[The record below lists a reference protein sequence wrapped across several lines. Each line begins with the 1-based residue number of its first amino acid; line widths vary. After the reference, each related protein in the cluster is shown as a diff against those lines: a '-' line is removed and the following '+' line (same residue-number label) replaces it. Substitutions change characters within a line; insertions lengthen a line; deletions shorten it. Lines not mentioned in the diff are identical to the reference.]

1 MDGNQQTTGGTG
13 LNEGLNIVPGRR
25 NTMIYVPFQR
35 QTGTSTANVWNLG
48 FVIKGNTTFTAKNAS
63 AASQQLDADILFW
76 KADAGLGFE
85 YPAQD
90 TAGNKWVDEN
100 LNAQPV
106 DWCYKSEQVGI
117 EGAEQ
122 VKARGLYSLIKSTGV
137 GTTGLI
143 ASVFYGIFNT
153 LLGSDWK
160 GWTSQICDYTPTEDP
175 VTGVGS
181 PLPKDLDKIQGKNPI
196 RTRTRNTAATLKHR
210 VFADETTSSDNPAHW
225 DTDFLIDDQE
235 LDVLA
240 TSDSVK
246 GKSISYMLF
255 GFANNIAE
263 KLQIGSVKA
272 AIRKGGGRRRKG
284 RSGG

>member
-1 MDGNQQTTGGTG
+1 
-13 LNEGLNIVPGRR
+13 
-25 NTMIYVPFQR
+25 MIYIPFQR
-35 QTGTSTANVWNLG
+35 QTYGTQETHNLWNLG
-48 FVIKGNTTFTAKNAS
+48 LGGFTDAGHTQAFQTKNA
-63 AASQQLDADILFW
+63 AAATQTTDPDIYVW
-76 KADAGLGFE
+76 KSDAGLGFE
-85 YPAQD
+85 YPALD
-90 TAGNKWVDEN
+90 ADDNKFVDEN

-122 VKARGLYSLIKSTGV
+122 VRARGLYSLIKSTGV

-181 PLPKDLDKIQGKNPI
+181 PLPKDLDKIQGLNPI

-210 VFADETTSSDNPAHW
+210 VFADEATSSDNPAHW

-272 AIRKGGGRRRKG
+272 AIRKAGGRRRKG